1 VEFEIV
7 YSMKNASNL
16 LSWRRIILLALLF
29 GFTLLIVTRFTSM
42 QNLVSTLIDG
52 EWTWIVA
59 AVIIHLFYFFLDAVL
74 HKYSFATVGV
84 ETRVLDLFP
93 VLLSALFVNAVAPT
107 GGTGGAAVFID
118 YTTRQGQSGART
130 AVGVILALIADLS
143 TLIPFLAYGVVFL
156 YMQNKMKFYLTIGV
170 GIFLIFIIGLSGLLY
185 LAHTRVDLL
194 DRLFKWL
201 HRTTNHIAGWFHH
214 SNFLDDEWPK
224 KNQQGFI
231 HGANA
236 ITSNPK
242 LFTWTLTWGMV
253 THVVNLAGLYM
264 FFLGYQQP
272 VQPGTLISA
281 FGLGIVFYVISF
293 IPQGVGAVEGIMGLV
308 FISMGIPRAKAAA
321 IAFAFRGVNFWIP
334 VVLGLIFFP
343 KVASGG
349 KQEASAQEAQSER

>member
-1 VEFEIV
+1 
-7 YSMKNASNL
+7 MKNAASW
-16 LSWRRIILLALLF
+16 LSWRRILLLVLLF

-52 EWTWIVA
+52 EWTWIMA
-59 AVIIHLFYFFLDAVL
+59 AVAIHLLYFFLDAVL

-93 VLLSALFVNAVAPT
+93 VLLAALFVNAVAPT

-156 YMQNKMKFYLTIGV
+156 YMQNKMKFYLMIGV
-170 GIFLIFIIGLSGLLY
+170 GIFLIFISGLSGLLY
-185 LAHTRVDLL
+185 LAYTRVDLL
-194 DRLFKWL
+194 ERLFQWL

-214 SNFLDDEWPK
+214 PNFLDDKWAE
-224 KNQQGFI
+224 KNKQGFV

-236 ITSNPK
+236 IKSHPK
-242 LFTWTLTWGMV
+242 KFTLTLFWGMV
-253 THVVNLAGLYM
+253 THIVNLAGLYM

-334 VVLGLIFFP
+334 VALGLIFLP
-343 KVASGG
+343 KVSSGN
-349 KQEASAQEAQSER
+349 KLDTPAQQAHSER